1 MRVLLTGSTGRL
13 GGAFLSLWGKDPA
26 FELITP
32 TRQELDLSEPEK
44 VRSFL
49 RQAEFDL
56 LVNPAA
62 ITNLEECP
70 NNPEL
75 TRRVNTD
82 SPQVMAKVCQEKGA
96 RLVHFSTDYVFS
108 GEQPGMKTE
117 QDATEPVNMYGES
130 KLAAERAVMEADE
143 SALVCRVSWL
153 FGPTPAGRPYHLDNV
168 LKRAEACEVQDLIA
182 DKFAMPT
189 YTHDIVDWVELL
201 LRAQGSGIYHL
212 CNSGEPESWYSSA
225 KKVCELA
232 GKSGFEVDASHL
244 VATSINDAVFFS
256 EKRPVH
262 TTMVPARMMAEGI
275 ATPRHWLDAAEA
287 YLKMR

>member
-13 GGAFLSLWGKDPA
+13 GGAFLSLWGRNPDY
-26 FELITP
+26 ELITP
-32 TRQELDLSEPEK
+32 ARQELDLSEPEQA
-44 VRSFL
+44 RSFL
-49 RQAEFDL
+49 RQMDFDVL
-56 LVNPAA
+56 INPAA
-62 ITNLEECP
+62 ITNLEACADDAQ
-70 NNPEL
+70 L

-82 SPQVMAKVCQEKGA
+82 SPQVMAEVCREKGA
-96 RLVHFSTDYVFS
+96 RLIHFSTDYVFS
-108 GEQPGMKTE
+108 GEEQGMKTE
-117 QDATEPVNMYGES
+117 QDATAPVNSYGES
-130 KLAAERAVMEADE
+130 KEAAEHAVMEADE

-168 LKRAEACEVQDLIA
+168 LKRAEAREEQDLIA

-201 LRAQGSGIYHL
+201 LQAQTSGIYHL

-232 GKSGFEVDASHL
+232 GQAGYEVDASSL
-244 VATSINDAVFFS
+244 VPTSIKDAVFFR

-262 TTMVPARMMAEGI
+262 TAMSPARLVGEGI
-275 ATPRHWLDAAEA
+275 AQPRHWLEAAEL